1 MMLQIM
7 FTESLTHGDEAQ
19 REIKKLMDFFEREHE
34 LGVIPLDLEQK
45 VIRKCIFHNSDNFSL
60 TEILNFQMFYCKP
73 CRIP

>member
-1 MMLQIM
+1 M

-45 VIRKCIFHNSDNFSL
+45 VIRKLIYPN
-60 TEILNFQMFYCKP
+60 MYCYM
-73 CRIP
+73 